1 MVKKQCKSG
10 WKTMKSGIKSVKAD
24 LEDKLKGKVL
34 EQNRCDCQKS
44 SAIVHC
50 CGERL
55 FIWKPSSSAYVRT
68 EVLCSNP
75 HWTHAFVRRN
85 S

>member
-34 EQNRCDCQKS
+34 EQVWCDSQKS
-44 SAIVHC
+44 LAIVHC
-50 CGERL
+50 LRL
-55 FIWKPSSSAYVRT
+55 FFCFCF
-68 EVLCSNP
+68 L
-75 HWTHAFVRRN
+75 
-85 S
+85 